1 MRGSA
6 HIGVLRVLDASGYEV
21 AGIAGT
27 SIGGLVGALYLAGVA
42 PDTMEGISSGFDRKR
57 LFKRGPEA
65 KNSLLGLKGLTEVLE
80 EQLGDKRFEDL
91 AKPLAVTAVDLHT
104 GHEIILRQGRI
115 VDAVL
120 ATIAFPGIFPSRTY
134 GNFELT
140 DGAVANPVPVAVARS
155 LATELPVVAVPLSG
169 KPNSERLMVGGFN
182 TDGGVPGYLRPLTR
196 LRWAQAFIVHLRAS
210 TIARRQLDRVRME
223 LEKPDLLVYPDVG
236 HVSTTGA
243 SDGKA
248 LIAAGE
254 AAMNA
259 ALPELDKIVNVS

>member
-6 HIGVLRVLDASGYEV
+6 HIGVLRVLDAAGYEI

-42 PDTMEGISSGFDRKR
+42 PDTMERISSGFDRKH

-65 KNSLLGLKGLTEVLE
+65 KNSLLGLKGLTQVLE

-91 AKPLAVTAVDLHT
+91 SRPLAVTAVDLHT
-104 GHEIILRQGRI
+104 GRELVLRGGRI

-120 ATIAFPGIFPSRTY
+120 ATIAFPGIFPSRTV
-134 GNFELT
+134 GEFELT
-140 DGAVANPVPVAVARS
+140 DGAVANPVPVAVARD
-155 LATELPVVAVPLSG
+155 LAPELTVVAVPLSG
-169 KPNSERLMVGGFN
+169 KPDSERLMVGKFN
-182 TDGGVPGYLRPLTR
+182 TTSGVPGYLRPLAR
-196 LRWAQAFIVHLRAS
+196 LRWAQAFMVHMRAS
-210 TIARRQLDRVRME
+210 TIARRHLDRVRME
-223 LEKPDLLVYPDVG
+223 LEKPDLIVYPDVG
-236 HVSTTGA
+236 HISTTGA

-254 AAMNA
+254 AAMQA
-259 ALPELDKIVNVS
+259 ALPELEKLFN